1 MNILQAM
8 SKGITDPNILSEYL
22 LITKQMALKI
32 PQAKKALKGCF
43 STHHQLLLQSLIR
56 YMNYLKTEIIFIEQN
71 TENIIQ
77 SFNTEYQLL
86 QTIPGIKQKAA
97 KTIIA
102 EIGTDMSIFPTP
114 QHLSSWA
121 GLCPGN
127 NESAGKKKVLR
138 EAFYK

>member
-1 MNILQAM
+1 
-8 SKGITDPNILSEYL
+8 
-22 LITKQMALKI
+22 
-32 PQAKKALKGCF
+32 
-43 STHHQLLLQSLIR
+43 
-56 YMNYLKTEIIFIEQN
+56 MNYLKAEIIFIEQN

-127 NESAGKKKVLR
+127 NESAGKKKVPELPMVI
-138 EAFYK
+138 FI